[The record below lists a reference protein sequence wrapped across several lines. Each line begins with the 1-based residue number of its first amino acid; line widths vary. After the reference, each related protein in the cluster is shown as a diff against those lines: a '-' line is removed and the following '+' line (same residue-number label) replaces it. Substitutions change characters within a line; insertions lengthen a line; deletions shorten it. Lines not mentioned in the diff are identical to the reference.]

1 MKMKYTVYWNH
12 ASLPAKRRLDQS
24 ARFYLAFLPRDAML
38 ARYLAS
44 LVSV

>member
-12 ASLPAKRRLDQS
+12 ASLPAKRHLDQS
-24 ARFYLAFLPRDAML
+24 TRFYLAFLPRDAML